1 MRSKN
6 FRGGVLERVDL
17 KDPHMIHKLRLI
29 ELSDK
34 TNLVEFEDYNRK
46 IASSDTNS
54 LNILYVI
61 DMQNDFIKLPPD
73 GAFSVHGGNS
83 VTDNIDKFIRKHKAK
98 FEKIIFSRDY
108 HEKNHCGFFDQGGRH
123 PPHCIQTN
131 EGAEFDPKIKDLLNE
146 VLLKD
151 EDSDDYKKT
160 EIVFKAMEMESFG
173 ASKAMNKTGKWYNVH
188 SASCK
193 VNCDGNPNCL
203 DLTGGFKIDDK
214 NSSIE
219 NSITTTDLKV
229 KYDIKDILNEI
240 HTKDINNIK
249 KKHNIY
255 ITGLAGCHCV
265 SETAINIADYL
276 SSANPELD
284 YQIYIIEDLTRY
296 AFVPLFVLDFSQD
309 NNSFDA
315 KNILERLKESKQTD
329 DLSYYIFQNMNN
341 GKFKL
346 LTKEEVRSNAG
357 IIEDSVINFRA
368 DYFHYL
374 APLNITINKYKE
386 YNTKIKLLMSPN
398 DKYLPKRLRQD
409 LEVMKYNP
417 SLFGSSIKN
426 NNLGYRRRS
435 IGGKKK
441 SKKNRIAKKRRRPT
455 KKRKYTKKKKT
466 YKKKNTYKKKKI
478 S

>member
-1 MRSKN
+1 M
-6 FRGGVLERVDL
+6 EL

-46 IASSDTNS
+46 IASSDNNS
-54 LNILYVI
+54 VNILYVV

-73 GAFSVHGGNS
+73 GAFSVHGGNTI
-83 VTDNIDKFIRKHKAK
+83 TDNIDKFIRKHKEK

-108 HEKNHCGFFDQGGRH
+108 HQENHCGFFDQGGKH
-123 PPHCIQTN
+123 PPHCIQTE
-131 EGAEFDPKIKDLLNE
+131 EGAAFDPQIEKLLKSLLLNR
-146 VLLKD
+146 
-151 EDSDDYKKT
+151 DDYNKT

-193 VNCDGNPNCL
+193 DNCDNNPTCL
-203 DLTGGFKIDDK
+203 DLTGGFKTDDK
-214 NSSIE
+214 NMSIY
-219 NSITTTDLKV
+219 NKITTSDLKV
-229 KYDIKDILNEI
+229 KYDIEDILNEI
-240 HTKDINNIK
+240 HTKDSNKKK

-276 SSANPELD
+276 SSANPEFD

-309 NNSFDA
+309 DNSFYA
-315 KNILERLKESKQTD
+315 RNILQRLDKSLESKQTD

-346 LTKEEVRSNAG
+346 LTKEEVRSNVSK
-357 IIEDSVINFRA
+357 IEENFKDKESGL

-398 DKYLPKRLRQD
+398 DKYLPTQLRQD
-409 LEVMKYNP
+409 SQVMKVMKFNP
-417 SLFGSSIKN
+417 SFFGSAQSSPTERH
-426 NNLGYRRRS
+426 NLGYGR

-455 KKRKYTKKKKT
+455 KKRKYTKKRR
-466 YKKKNTYKKKKI
+466 
-478 S
+478 